1 MPSVK
6 EKKEME
12 SAGPAAKD
20 QASVAGPEK
29 PGLAPTEGGYRTSLD
44 NTGASAQSVISF
56 YLNADEYGFEMTDAF
71 EVMKP
76 KEYTE
81 VPLTPVF
88 IKGVISVRGEMVALI
103 DLKARLNIPVP
114 QGEGVARP
122 PRILIAGHADHRA
135 GFLVDGIA
143 GVRELPYESLKD
155 AANGGVTEG
164 GFAKASAMLGGKR
177 IVVLDLKKLLDL
189 PL

>member
-12 SAGPAAKD
+12 SGNPAAKD
-20 QASVAGPEK
+20 RASVAKPEK
-29 PGLAPTEGGYRTSLD
+29 PDLAPTEGDYRTSLD
-44 NTGASAQSVISF
+44 NIGEPALKVISF
-56 YLNADEYGFEMTDAF
+56 YLNADEYAFEITDAF

-81 VPLTPVF
+81 VPLNPVF

-103 DLKARLNIPVP
+103 DLKTRLNIPGF
-114 QGEGVARP
+114 QGHGGARP
-122 PRILIAGHADHRA
+122 PRILIAGHAEHKT

-143 GVRELPYESLKD
+143 GVRELPDESLKE
-155 AANGGVTEG
+155 AANAGAALN
-164 GFAKASAMLGGKR
+164 GFAKASALLGGKR
-177 IVVLDLKKLLDL
+177 IVVLDLKKLLDA

>member
-1 MPSVK
+1 
-6 EKKEME
+6 ME
-12 SAGPAAKD
+12 SAGLAAKGP
-20 QASVAGPEK
+20 ASVAEPEK
-29 PGLAPTEGGYRTSLD
+29 PGLAPTEGAYRTSLD
-44 NTGASAQSVISF
+44 NTGASALSVISF
-56 YLNADEYGFEMTDAF
+56 YLNADEYGFEITDAF

-81 VPLTPVF
+81 VPLTPAF

-114 QGEGVARP
+114 QGEGAARP
-122 PRILIAGHADHRA
+122 PRILIAGHAEHRA

-143 GVRELPYESLKD
+143 GVRELPDESLKD
-155 AANGGVTEG
+155 TASAGATLDR
-164 GFAKASAMLGGKR
+164 FAKASAMLGGKR
-177 IVVLDLKKLLDL
+177 IVVLDLKKLLDT

>member
-6 EKKEME
+6 KKKEAE
-12 SAGPAAKD
+12 D
-20 QASVAGPEK
+20 HASVAKPEK
-29 PGLAPTEGGYRTSLD
+29 PGLAPTEGDYRTSLD
-44 NTGASAQSVISF
+44 NIGESALSVISF
-56 YLNADEYGFEMTDAF
+56 YLNADEYAFEITDAF

-81 VPLTPVF
+81 VPLNPDF

-103 DLKARLNIPVP
+103 DLKTRLNIPGF
-114 QGEGVARP
+114 QGEGGARP
-122 PRILIAGHADHRA
+122 PRILIAGHAEHRA

-143 GVRELPYESLKD
+143 GVRELSDESLKE
-155 AANGGVTEG
+155 AANAGVTLD
-164 GFAKASAMLGGKR
+164 GFAKASALLGGKR
-177 IVVLDLKKLLDL
+177 IVVLDLKKLLDA